1 MNIDTIQT
9 FLGTTAIDLLMK
21 IGAALIFWIVG
32 RWLISK
38 VVHLIQAGMNR
49 NSIDPTL
56 TKYLGSIITIALN
69 ITLVLGILGYFGIQT
84 TSFAAMLAG
93 AGVAI
98 GAAWSGML
106 GNFAAGAFMLVLR
119 PFKVGDFVSIG
130 GVTGTVHELGLF
142 GTTIITPDN
151 VMTIVGNG
159 KVFGDTVQNYS
170 ALPVRRVERT
180 AQLAQGVEAL
190 IVVWLEQ
197 ALVGDPQAAVENGGE
212 SVRVLIGALRCGEP
226 EDETIWYAARQI
238 IAREV
243 VVALAGTP
251 AAERDQ
257 RGEVA
262 VAVAVLRKDDEF
274 GAISEPEFAAD
285 KQFESNLLGGYVGA
299 HDAGERAFV
308 GDCQRAVAEFG
319 GAHDQFLRVR
329 GAAQEAEVAYA
340 VKFGVIGEG
349 GGHFRVEYLPNSASS
364 SRRKPGSSRCSEN
377 LDPGL
382 RRDDG

>member
-38 VVHLIQAGMNR
+38 LVHLIQAGMNR

-130 GVTGTVHELGLF
+130 GITGTIHELGLF

-151 VMTIVGNG
+151 VLTIVGNG
-159 KVFGDTVQNYS
+159 KVFGDTVQNFS

-180 AQLAQGVEAL
+180 AQLAQGV
-190 IVVWLEQ
+190 
-197 ALVGDPQAAVENGGE
+197 DPLDAIARLKAAVAQIPNVAQSPAPEVSLLDFKLEGAVIA
-212 SVRVLIGALRCGEP
+212 VRPYTHTDHYWQVYFDTNEA
-226 EDETIWYAARQI
+226 
-238 IAREV
+238 IARVGQE
-243 VVALAGTP
+243 AGWPVP
-251 AAERDQ
+251 AAHHKVVQ
-257 RGEVA
+257 A
-262 VAVAVLRKDDEF
+262 
-274 GAISEPEFAAD
+274 
-285 KQFESNLLGGYVGA
+285 
-299 HDAGERAFV
+299 
-308 GDCQRAVAEFG
+308 
-319 GAHDQFLRVR
+319 
-329 GAAQEAEVAYA
+329 
-340 VKFGVIGEG
+340 
-349 GGHFRVEYLPNSASS
+349 
-364 SRRKPGSSRCSEN
+364 
-377 LDPGL
+377 
-382 RRDDG
+382 